1 MRVAFVLFMG
11 RDRVDK
17 TAPINDEREEK
28 EADKTDMRSELET
41 SALNES
47 ASVSNDANDHVSSIS
62 LPEQSSSGAI
72 GSLEQKEDGDETQT
86 IPEDAPVTEEFE
98 AESSQDRAA
107 GPGAAVA
114 HEGVESV
121 PRSKMMTSPS
131 QSTVVLTAMQPEEL
145 EAELRSQVS
154 SLNAKLVAAINRMS
168 DLEDELTVSQNS
180 LRANKAMV
188 EELSKERDQY
198 VSALSTG
205 LLVEKS
211 HVSSEM
217 QRMMERVVDATAQ
230 RGKAES
236 DRTRIEAELEELSAS
251 LFNEANKM
259 VAVERLNRSR
269 SETRSKELESSLQDA
284 ERIMADHQEMLKSL
298 QSEVDALRKQ
308 PAQQGSS
315 LTSPMRAPQIHINI
329 PPYQE
334 FLAFL
339 SHIRGLRQQLD
350 PFFAMQKRGEDWTKD
365 PSINTTMSANGN
377 LTATS
382 AASYTRHNDYPHL
395 PVFSEQLVRLS
406 SQTSLPFIRRVME
419 EDTDPCLRLSQAPGL
434 TWLARRQ
441 ASASVLDGEVVIEPL
456 FVGGIVPDER
466 ALRTEYGALPAASC
480 TLCSAPLLNVTSIME
495 GTPHVSSVD
504 AGTHRLHSTART
516 NPTTRRSFPSLFQT
530 LRRGHADR
538 SRTLPSDDP
547 KEKAPVSESTSSSP
561 GLNESL
567 PIPTHYFRLSE
578 QASNRYLLCSQ
589 HCLYRLRA
597 ICAIWAFIR
606 ALERA
611 IVLEGKDE
619 SDMLRPSSILPLTD
633 LSDKPSVPD
642 ADSSNSDATEPA
654 KETKTNNDP
663 MPNPDTSKSGDM
675 QKSEG
680 SEAPS
685 DPSFAEESPSSPKT
699 PSPVIPAAR
708 TSFTGRNDRQGLKW
722 EESLWM
728 EVLRYKEVVWKAR
741 VGMDLENLYT
751 V

>member
-1 MRVAFVLFMG
+1 MG
-11 RDRVDK
+11 RNRVDK
-17 TAPINDEREEK
+17 TAPINDDRKEK
-28 EADKTDMRSELET
+28 EADNNEMRGELKS
-41 SALNES
+41 SALDES
-47 ASVSNDANDHVSSIS
+47 ASTSNDANDHASSIS
-62 LPEQSSSGAI
+62 LPEQSSSGAM
-72 GSLEQKEDGDETQT
+72 GSLEQKENDDQT
-86 IPEDAPVTEEFE
+86 RAIAEDAPITEAFE
-98 AESSQDRAA
+98 VASSQDRATDS
-107 GPGAAVA
+107 GAAVA
-114 HEGVESV
+114 QEEVESV
-121 PRSKMMTSPS
+121 PRSKMMSSPS
-131 QSTVVLTAMQPEEL
+131 QSTVILTKMQPEEL

-154 SLNAKLVAAINRMS
+154 SLNTKLVAAINRMS

-180 LRANKAMV
+180 LRTNKAMV

-230 RGKAES
+230 RGKAEN

-269 SETRSKELESSLQDA
+269 SETRSKELEASLQDA

-315 LTSPMRAPQIHINI
+315 LTSPMCAPQIHINI

-466 ALRTEYGALPAASC
+466 ALRTDYGALPAASC

-495 GTPHVSSVD
+495 GTPHVSSAD
-504 AGTHRLHSTART
+504 AGLHRPHSTART

-547 KEKAPVSESTSSSP
+547 KEKAPMAESTSSP

-611 IVLEGKDE
+611 VVLEGKDE
-619 SDMLRPSSILPLTD
+619 SDMLRPSSILPLTN

-642 ADSSNSDATEPA
+642 ADASNSDASEPA
-654 KETKTNNDP
+654 NEAENDKDP
-663 MPNPDTSKSGDM
+663 IPHSDTSKPGDV
-675 QKSEG
+675 QELEG

-685 DPSFAEESPSSPKT
+685 DPSLTGENPSSPET
-699 PSPVIPAAR
+699 PSPAIPTAPTAAR

-728 EVLRYKEVVWKAR
+728 EVLRYKEVIWKAR
-741 VGMDLENLYT
+741 VGMDLENLHI

>member
-1 MRVAFVLFMG
+1 MG
-11 RDRVDK
+11 RNRVDK
-17 TAPINDEREEK
+17 NAPINDDRKEK
-28 EADKTDMRSELET
+28 EADNKEMRGELKS
-41 SALNES
+41 SALDES
-47 ASVSNDANDHVSSIS
+47 ASTSNDANDHASSIS
-62 LPEQSSSGAI
+62 LPEQSSSGAM
-72 GSLEQKEDGDETQT
+72 GSLEQKENDDQT
-86 IPEDAPVTEEFE
+86 RAIAEDAPITEAFE
-98 AESSQDRAA
+98 VASSQDRATDS
-107 GPGAAVA
+107 GAAVA
-114 HEGVESV
+114 QEEVESV
-121 PRSKMMTSPS
+121 PRSKMMSSPS
-131 QSTVVLTAMQPEEL
+131 QSTVILTKMQPEEL

-154 SLNAKLVAAINRMS
+154 SLNTKLVAAINRMS

-180 LRANKAMV
+180 LRNNKAMV

-230 RGKAES
+230 RGKAEN

-269 SETRSKELESSLQDA
+269 SETRSKELEASLQDA

-315 LTSPMRAPQIHINI
+315 LTSPMCAPQIHINI

-466 ALRTEYGALPAASC
+466 ALRTDYGALPAASC

-495 GTPHVSSVD
+495 GTPHVSSAD
-504 AGTHRLHSTART
+504 AGLHRPHSTART

-547 KEKAPVSESTSSSP
+547 KEKAPMAESTSSP

-611 IVLEGKDE
+611 VVLEGKDE
-619 SDMLRPSSILPLTD
+619 SDMLRPSSILPLTN

-642 ADSSNSDATEPA
+642 ADASNSDASEPA
-654 KETKTNNDP
+654 NEAENDKDP
-663 MPNPDTSKSGDM
+663 IPHSDTSKPGDV
-675 QKSEG
+675 QELEG

-685 DPSFAEESPSSPKT
+685 DPSLTGENPSSSET
-699 PSPVIPAAR
+699 PSPAIPAAPTAAR

-728 EVLRYKEVVWKAR
+728 EVLRYKEVIWKAR
-741 VGMDLENLYT
+741 VGMDLENLHI

>member
-1 MRVAFVLFMG
+1 MG
-11 RDRVDK
+11 RNRVDK
-17 TAPINDEREEK
+17 TAPINDDRKEK
-28 EADKTDMRSELET
+28 EADSNEMRGELKS
-41 SALNES
+41 SALDES
-47 ASVSNDANDHVSSIS
+47 ASTSNDANDHASSIS
-62 LPEQSSSGAI
+62 LPEQSSSGAM
-72 GSLEQKEDGDETQT
+72 GSLEQKENDDQT
-86 IPEDAPVTEEFE
+86 RAIAEDAPITEAFE
-98 AESSQDRAA
+98 VASSQDRATDS
-107 GPGAAVA
+107 GAAVA
-114 HEGVESV
+114 QEEVESV
-121 PRSKMMTSPS
+121 PRSKMMSSPS
-131 QSTVVLTAMQPEEL
+131 QSTVILTKMQPEEL

-154 SLNAKLVAAINRMS
+154 SLNTKLVAAINRMS

-180 LRANKAMV
+180 LRTNKAMV

-230 RGKAES
+230 RGKAEN

-269 SETRSKELESSLQDA
+269 SETRSKELEASLQDA

-315 LTSPMRAPQIHINI
+315 LTSPMCAPQIHINI

-466 ALRTEYGALPAASC
+466 ALRTDYGALPAASC

-495 GTPHVSSVD
+495 GTPHVSSAD
-504 AGTHRLHSTART
+504 AGLHRPHSTART

-547 KEKAPVSESTSSSP
+547 KEKAPMAESTSSP

-611 IVLEGKDE
+611 VVLEGKDE
-619 SDMLRPSSILPLTD
+619 SDMLRPSSILPLTN

-642 ADSSNSDATEPA
+642 ADASNSDASEPA
-654 KETKTNNDP
+654 NEAENDKDP
-663 MPNPDTSKSGDM
+663 IPHSDTSKPGDV
-675 QKSEG
+675 QELEG

-685 DPSFAEESPSSPKT
+685 DPSLTGENPSSSET
-699 PSPVIPAAR
+699 PSPAIPAAPTAAR

-728 EVLRYKEVVWKAR
+728 EVLRYKEVIWKAR
-741 VGMDLENLYT
+741 VGMDLENLHI

>member
-1 MRVAFVLFMG
+1 MG
-11 RDRVDK
+11 RNRVDK
-17 TAPINDEREEK
+17 TAPINDDRKEK
-28 EADKTDMRSELET
+28 EADSNEMRGELKS
-41 SALNES
+41 SALDES
-47 ASVSNDANDHVSSIS
+47 ASTSNDANDHASSIS
-62 LPEQSSSGAI
+62 LPEQSSSGAM
-72 GSLEQKEDGDETQT
+72 GSLEQKENDDQT
-86 IPEDAPVTEEFE
+86 RAIAEDAPITEAFE
-98 AESSQDRAA
+98 VVSSQDRATDS
-107 GPGAAVA
+107 GAAVA
-114 HEGVESV
+114 QEEVESV
-121 PRSKMMTSPS
+121 PRSKMMSSPS
-131 QSTVVLTAMQPEEL
+131 QSTVILTKMQPEEL

-154 SLNAKLVAAINRMS
+154 SLNTKLVAAINRMS

-180 LRANKAMV
+180 LRTNKAMV

-230 RGKAES
+230 RGKAEN

-269 SETRSKELESSLQDA
+269 SETRSKELEASLQDA

-315 LTSPMRAPQIHINI
+315 LTSPMCAPQIHINI

-466 ALRTEYGALPAASC
+466 ALRTDYGALPAASC

-495 GTPHVSSVD
+495 GTPHVSSAD
-504 AGTHRLHSTART
+504 AGLHRPHSTART

-547 KEKAPVSESTSSSP
+547 KEKAPMAESTSSP

-611 IVLEGKDE
+611 VVLEGKDE
-619 SDMLRPSSILPLTD
+619 SDMLRPSSILPLTN

-642 ADSSNSDATEPA
+642 ADASNSDASEPA
-654 KETKTNNDP
+654 NEAENDKDP
-663 MPNPDTSKSGDM
+663 IPHSDTSKPGDV
-675 QKSEG
+675 QELEG

-685 DPSFAEESPSSPKT
+685 DPSLTGENPSSSET
-699 PSPVIPAAR
+699 PSPAIPAAPTAAR

-728 EVLRYKEVVWKAR
+728 EVLRYKEVIWKAR
-741 VGMDLENLYT
+741 VGMDLENLHI

>member
-1 MRVAFVLFMG
+1 MG
-11 RDRVDK
+11 RNRVDK
-17 TAPINDEREEK
+17 NAPINDDRKEK
-28 EADKTDMRSELET
+28 EADNKEMRGELKS
-41 SALNES
+41 SALDES
-47 ASVSNDANDHVSSIS
+47 ASTSNDANDHASSIS
-62 LPEQSSSGAI
+62 LPEQSSSGAM
-72 GSLEQKEDGDETQT
+72 GSLEQKENDDQT
-86 IPEDAPVTEEFE
+86 RAIAEDAPITEAFE
-98 AESSQDRAA
+98 VASSQDRATDS
-107 GPGAAVA
+107 GAAVA
-114 HEGVESV
+114 QEEVESV
-121 PRSKMMTSPS
+121 PRSKMMSSPS
-131 QSTVVLTAMQPEEL
+131 QSTVILTKMQPEEL

-154 SLNAKLVAAINRMS
+154 SLNTKLVAAINRMS

-180 LRANKAMV
+180 LRNNKAMV

-230 RGKAES
+230 RGKAEN

-269 SETRSKELESSLQDA
+269 SETRSKELEASLQDA

-315 LTSPMRAPQIHINI
+315 LTSPMCAPQIHINI

-441 ASASVLDGEVVIEPL
+441 ASASVLDGDVVIEPL

-466 ALRTEYGALPAASC
+466 ALRTDYGALPAASC

-495 GTPHVSSVD
+495 GTPHVSSAD
-504 AGTHRLHSTART
+504 AGLHRPHSTART

-547 KEKAPVSESTSSSP
+547 KEKAPMAESTSSP

-611 IVLEGKDE
+611 VVLEGKDE
-619 SDMLRPSSILPLTD
+619 SDMLRPSSILPLTN

-642 ADSSNSDATEPA
+642 ADASNSDAAEPA
-654 KETKTNNDP
+654 NEAENDKDP
-663 MPNPDTSKSGDM
+663 IPHSDTSKPGDV
-675 QKSEG
+675 QELEG

-685 DPSFAEESPSSPKT
+685 DPSLTGENPSSSET
-699 PSPVIPAAR
+699 PSPAIPAAPTAAR

-728 EVLRYKEVVWKAR
+728 EVLRYKEVIWKAR
-741 VGMDLENLYT
+741 VGMDLENLHI

>member
-1 MRVAFVLFMG
+1 MG
-11 RDRVDK
+11 RNRVDK
-17 TAPINDEREEK
+17 TAPINDDRKEK
-28 EADKTDMRSELET
+28 EADNKEMRGELKS
-41 SALNES
+41 SALDES
-47 ASVSNDANDHVSSIS
+47 ASTSNDANDHASSIS
-62 LPEQSSSGAI
+62 LPEQSSSGAM
-72 GSLEQKEDGDETQT
+72 GSLKQKENDDQT
-86 IPEDAPVTEEFE
+86 RAIAEDAPITEAFE
-98 AESSQDRAA
+98 VASSQDRATDS
-107 GPGAAVA
+107 GAAVA
-114 HEGVESV
+114 QEEVESV
-121 PRSKMMTSPS
+121 PRSKMMSSPS
-131 QSTVVLTAMQPEEL
+131 QSTVILTKMQPEEL

-154 SLNAKLVAAINRMS
+154 SLNTKLVAAINRMS

-180 LRANKAMV
+180 LRTNKAMV

-230 RGKAES
+230 RGKAEN

-269 SETRSKELESSLQDA
+269 SETRSKELEASLQDA

-315 LTSPMRAPQIHINI
+315 LTSPMCAPQIHINI

-466 ALRTEYGALPAASC
+466 ALRTDYGALPAASC

-495 GTPHVSSVD
+495 GTPHVSSAD
-504 AGTHRLHSTART
+504 AGLHRPHSTART

-547 KEKAPVSESTSSSP
+547 KEKAPMAESTSSP

-611 IVLEGKDE
+611 VVLEGKDE
-619 SDMLRPSSILPLTD
+619 SDMLRPSSILPLTN

-642 ADSSNSDATEPA
+642 ADASNSDASEPA
-654 KETKTNNDP
+654 NEAENDKDP
-663 MPNPDTSKSGDM
+663 IPHSDTSKPGDV
-675 QKSEG
+675 QELEG

-685 DPSFAEESPSSPKT
+685 DPSLTGENPSSSET
-699 PSPVIPAAR
+699 PSPAIPAAPTAAR
-708 TSFTGRNDRQGLKW
+708 TFFTGRNDRQGLKW

-728 EVLRYKEVVWKAR
+728 EVLRYKEVIWKAR
-741 VGMDLENLYT
+741 VGMDLENLHI

>member
-1 MRVAFVLFMG
+1 MG
-11 RDRVDK
+11 RNRVDK
-17 TAPINDEREEK
+17 TAPINDDRKEK
-28 EADKTDMRSELET
+28 EADSNEMRGELKS
-41 SALNES
+41 SALDES
-47 ASVSNDANDHVSSIS
+47 ASTSNDANDHASSIS
-62 LPEQSSSGAI
+62 LPEQSSSGAM
-72 GSLEQKEDGDETQT
+72 GSLKQKENDDQT
-86 IPEDAPVTEEFE
+86 RAIAEDALITEAFE
-98 AESSQDRAA
+98 VASSQDRATDS
-107 GPGAAVA
+107 GAAVA
-114 HEGVESV
+114 QEEVESV
-121 PRSKMMTSPS
+121 SRSKMMSSPS
-131 QSTVVLTAMQPEEL
+131 QSTVILTKMQPEEL

-154 SLNAKLVAAINRMS
+154 SLNTKLVAAINRMS

-180 LRANKAMV
+180 LRTNKAMV

-230 RGKAES
+230 RGKAEN

-269 SETRSKELESSLQDA
+269 SETRSKELEASLQDA

-315 LTSPMRAPQIHINI
+315 LTSPMCAPQIHINI

-466 ALRTEYGALPAASC
+466 ALRTDYGALPAASC

-495 GTPHVSSVD
+495 GTPHVSSAD
-504 AGTHRLHSTART
+504 AGLHRPHSTART

-547 KEKAPVSESTSSSP
+547 KEKAPMAESTSSP

-611 IVLEGKDE
+611 VVLEGKDE
-619 SDMLRPSSILPLTD
+619 SDMLRPSSILPLTN

-642 ADSSNSDATEPA
+642 VDASNSDASEPA
-654 KETKTNNDP
+654 NEAENDKDP
-663 MPNPDTSKSGDM
+663 IPHSDTSKPGDV
-675 QKSEG
+675 QELEG

-685 DPSFAEESPSSPKT
+685 DPSLTGENPSSSET
-699 PSPVIPAAR
+699 PSPAIPAAPTAAR

-728 EVLRYKEVVWKAR
+728 EVLRYKEVIWKAR
-741 VGMDLENLYT
+741 VGMDLENLHI

>member
-1 MRVAFVLFMG
+1 MG
-11 RDRVDK
+11 RNRVDK
-17 TAPINDEREEK
+17 NAPINDDRKEK
-28 EADKTDMRSELET
+28 EADNNEMRGELKS
-41 SALNES
+41 SALDES
-47 ASVSNDANDHVSSIS
+47 ASTSNDANDHASSIS
-62 LPEQSSSGAI
+62 LPEQSSSGAM
-72 GSLEQKEDGDETQT
+72 GSLEQKENDDQT
-86 IPEDAPVTEEFE
+86 RAIAEDAPITEAFE
-98 AESSQDRAA
+98 VASSQDRATDS
-107 GPGAAVA
+107 GAAVA
-114 HEGVESV
+114 QEEVESV
-121 PRSKMMTSPS
+121 PRSKMMSSPS
-131 QSTVVLTAMQPEEL
+131 QSTVILTKMQPEEL

-154 SLNAKLVAAINRMS
+154 SLNTKLVAAINRMS

-180 LRANKAMV
+180 LRNNKAMV

-230 RGKAES
+230 RGKAEN

-269 SETRSKELESSLQDA
+269 SETRSKELEASLQDA

-315 LTSPMRAPQIHINI
+315 LTSPMCAPQIHINI

-466 ALRTEYGALPAASC
+466 ALRTDYGALPAASC

-495 GTPHVSSVD
+495 GTPHVSSAD
-504 AGTHRLHSTART
+504 AGLHRPHSIART

-547 KEKAPVSESTSSSP
+547 KEKAPMAESTSSP

-611 IVLEGKDE
+611 VVLEGKDE
-619 SDMLRPSSILPLTD
+619 SDMLRPSSILPLTN

-642 ADSSNSDATEPA
+642 ANAPNSDASEPA
-654 KETKTNNDP
+654 NEAENDKDP
-663 MPNPDTSKSGDM
+663 IPHSDTSKPGDV
-675 QKSEG
+675 QELEG

-685 DPSFAEESPSSPKT
+685 DPSLTGENPSSSET
-699 PSPVIPAAR
+699 PSPAIPAAPTAAR

-728 EVLRYKEVVWKAR
+728 EVLRYKEVIWKAR
-741 VGMDLENLYT
+741 VGMDLENLHI

>member
-1 MRVAFVLFMG
+1 MG
-11 RDRVDK
+11 RNRVDK
-17 TAPINDEREEK
+17 NAPINDDRKEK
-28 EADKTDMRSELET
+28 EADNKEMRGELKS
-41 SALNES
+41 SALDES
-47 ASVSNDANDHVSSIS
+47 ASTSNDANDHASSIS
-62 LPEQSSSGAI
+62 LPEQSSSGAM
-72 GSLEQKEDGDETQT
+72 GSLEQKENDDQT
-86 IPEDAPVTEEFE
+86 RAIAEDAPITEAFE
-98 AESSQDRAA
+98 VASSQDRATDS
-107 GPGAAVA
+107 GAAVA
-114 HEGVESV
+114 QEEVESV
-121 PRSKMMTSPS
+121 PRSKMMSSPS
-131 QSTVVLTAMQPEEL
+131 QSTVILTKMQPEEL

-154 SLNAKLVAAINRMS
+154 SLNTKLVAAINRMS

-180 LRANKAMV
+180 LRNNKAMV

-230 RGKAES
+230 RGKAEN

-269 SETRSKELESSLQDA
+269 SETRSKELEASLQDA

-315 LTSPMRAPQIHINI
+315 LTSPMCAPQIHINI

-466 ALRTEYGALPAASC
+466 ALRTDYGALPAASC

-495 GTPHVSSVD
+495 GTPHVSSAD
-504 AGTHRLHSTART
+504 AGLHRPHSTART

-547 KEKAPVSESTSSSP
+547 KEKAPMAESTSSP

-611 IVLEGKDE
+611 VVLEGKDE
-619 SDMLRPSSILPLTD
+619 SDMLRPSSILPLTN

-642 ADSSNSDATEPA
+642 VDASNSDASEPA
-654 KETKTNNDP
+654 NEAENDKDP
-663 MPNPDTSKSGDM
+663 IPHSDTSKPGDV
-675 QKSEG
+675 QELEG

-685 DPSFAEESPSSPKT
+685 DPSLTGENPSSSET
-699 PSPVIPAAR
+699 PSPAIPAAPTAAR

-728 EVLRYKEVVWKAR
+728 EVLRYKEVIWKAR
-741 VGMDLENLYT
+741 VGMDLENLHI

>member
-1 MRVAFVLFMG
+1 MG
-11 RDRVDK
+11 RNRVDK
-17 TAPINDEREEK
+17 TAPINDDRKEK
-28 EADKTDMRSELET
+28 EADSNEMRGELKS
-41 SALNES
+41 SALDES
-47 ASVSNDANDHVSSIS
+47 ASTSNDANDHASSIS
-62 LPEQSSSGAI
+62 LPEQSSSGAM
-72 GSLEQKEDGDETQT
+72 GSLEQKENDDQT
-86 IPEDAPVTEEFE
+86 RAIAEDAPITEAFE
-98 AESSQDRAA
+98 VASSQDRATDS
-107 GPGAAVA
+107 GAAVA
-114 HEGVESV
+114 QEEVESV
-121 PRSKMMTSPS
+121 PRSKMMSSPS
-131 QSTVVLTAMQPEEL
+131 QSTVILTKMQPEEL

-154 SLNAKLVAAINRMS
+154 SLNTKLVAAINRMS

-180 LRANKAMV
+180 LRNNKAMV

-230 RGKAES
+230 RGKAEN

-269 SETRSKELESSLQDA
+269 SETRSKELEASLQDA

-315 LTSPMRAPQIHINI
+315 LTSPMCAPQIHINI

-466 ALRTEYGALPAASC
+466 ALRTDYGALPAASC

-495 GTPHVSSVD
+495 GTPHVSSAD
-504 AGTHRLHSTART
+504 AGLHRPHSTART

-547 KEKAPVSESTSSSP
+547 KEKAPMAESTSSP

-611 IVLEGKDE
+611 VVLEGKDE
-619 SDMLRPSSILPLTD
+619 SDMLRPSSILPLTN

-642 ADSSNSDATEPA
+642 ADASNSDAAEPA
-654 KETKTNNDP
+654 NEAENDKDP
-663 MPNPDTSKSGDM
+663 IPHSDTSKPGDV
-675 QKSEG
+675 QELEG

-685 DPSFAEESPSSPKT
+685 DPSLTGENPSSSET
-699 PSPVIPAAR
+699 PSPAIPAAPTAAR

-728 EVLRYKEVVWKAR
+728 EVLRYKEVIWKAR
-741 VGMDLENLYT
+741 VGMDLENLHI

>member
-1 MRVAFVLFMG
+1 MG
-11 RDRVDK
+11 RNRVDK
-17 TAPINDEREEK
+17 NAPINDDRKEK
-28 EADKTDMRSELET
+28 EADNNEMRGELKS
-41 SALNES
+41 SALDES
-47 ASVSNDANDHVSSIS
+47 ASTSNDANDHASSIS
-62 LPEQSSSGAI
+62 LPEQSSSGAM
-72 GSLEQKEDGDETQT
+72 GSLEQKENDDQT
-86 IPEDAPVTEEFE
+86 RAIAEDAPITEAFE
-98 AESSQDRAA
+98 VASSQDRATDS
-107 GPGAAVA
+107 GAAVA
-114 HEGVESV
+114 QKEVESV
-121 PRSKMMTSPS
+121 PRSKMMSSPS
-131 QSTVVLTAMQPEEL
+131 QSTVILTKMQPEEL

-154 SLNAKLVAAINRMS
+154 SLNTKLVAAINRMS

-180 LRANKAMV
+180 LRNNKAMV

-230 RGKAES
+230 RGKAEN

-269 SETRSKELESSLQDA
+269 SETRSKELEASLQDA

-315 LTSPMRAPQIHINI
+315 LTSPMCAPQIHINI

-466 ALRTEYGALPAASC
+466 ALRTDYGALPAASC

-495 GTPHVSSVD
+495 GTPHVSSAD
-504 AGTHRLHSTART
+504 AGLHRPHSTART

-547 KEKAPVSESTSSSP
+547 KEKAPMAESTSSP

-611 IVLEGKDE
+611 VVLEGKDE
-619 SDMLRPSSILPLTD
+619 SDMLRPSSILPLTN

-642 ADSSNSDATEPA
+642 ANASNSDASEPA
-654 KETKTNNDP
+654 NEAENDKDP
-663 MPNPDTSKSGDM
+663 IPHSDTSKPGDV
-675 QKSEG
+675 QELEG

-685 DPSFAEESPSSPKT
+685 DPSLTGENPSSSET
-699 PSPVIPAAR
+699 PSPAIPAAPTAAR

-728 EVLRYKEVVWKAR
+728 EVLRYKEVIWKAR
-741 VGMDLENLYT
+741 VGMDLENLHI

>member
-1 MRVAFVLFMG
+1 MG
-11 RDRVDK
+11 RNRVDK
-17 TAPINDEREEK
+17 NAPINDDRKEK
-28 EADKTDMRSELET
+28 EADNKEMRGELKS
-41 SALNES
+41 SALDES
-47 ASVSNDANDHVSSIS
+47 ASTSNDANDHASSIS
-62 LPEQSSSGAI
+62 LPEQSSSGAM
-72 GSLEQKEDGDETQT
+72 GSLKQKENDDQT
-86 IPEDAPVTEEFE
+86 RAIAEDAPITEAFE
-98 AESSQDRAA
+98 VASSQDRATDS
-107 GPGAAVA
+107 GAAVA
-114 HEGVESV
+114 QEEVESV
-121 PRSKMMTSPS
+121 PRSKMMSSPS
-131 QSTVVLTAMQPEEL
+131 QSTVILTKMQPEEL

-154 SLNAKLVAAINRMS
+154 SLNTKLVAAINRMS

-180 LRANKAMV
+180 LRTNKAMV

-230 RGKAES
+230 RGKAEN

-269 SETRSKELESSLQDA
+269 SETRSKELEASLQDA

-315 LTSPMRAPQIHINI
+315 LTSPMCAPQIHINI

-466 ALRTEYGALPAASC
+466 ALRTDYGALPAASC

-495 GTPHVSSVD
+495 GTPHVSSAD
-504 AGTHRLHSTART
+504 AGLHRPHSTART

-547 KEKAPVSESTSSSP
+547 KEKAPMAESTSSP

-611 IVLEGKDE
+611 VVLEGKDE
-619 SDMLRPSSILPLTD
+619 SDMLRPSSILPLTN

-642 ADSSNSDATEPA
+642 ADASNSDASEPA
-654 KETKTNNDP
+654 NEAENDKDP
-663 MPNPDTSKSGDM
+663 IPHSDTSKPGDV
-675 QKSEG
+675 QELEG

-685 DPSFAEESPSSPKT
+685 DPSLTGENPSSSET
-699 PSPVIPAAR
+699 PSPAIPAAPTAAR
-708 TSFTGRNDRQGLKW
+708 TFFTGRNDRQGLKW

-728 EVLRYKEVVWKAR
+728 EVLRYKEVIWKAR
-741 VGMDLENLYT
+741 VGMDLENLHI

>member
-1 MRVAFVLFMG
+1 MG
-11 RDRVDK
+11 RNRVDK
-17 TAPINDEREEK
+17 TAPINDDRKEK
-28 EADKTDMRSELET
+28 EADNKEMRGELKS
-41 SALNES
+41 SALDES
-47 ASVSNDANDHVSSIS
+47 ASTSNDANDHASSIS
-62 LPEQSSSGAI
+62 LPEQSSSGAM
-72 GSLEQKEDGDETQT
+72 GSLEQKENDDQT
-86 IPEDAPVTEEFE
+86 RAIAEDAPITEAFE
-98 AESSQDRAA
+98 VASSQDRATDS
-107 GPGAAVA
+107 GAAVA
-114 HEGVESV
+114 QEEVESV
-121 PRSKMMTSPS
+121 PRSKMMSSPS
-131 QSTVVLTAMQPEEL
+131 QSTVILTKMQPEEL

-154 SLNAKLVAAINRMS
+154 SLNTKLVAAINRMS

-230 RGKAES
+230 RGKAEN

-269 SETRSKELESSLQDA
+269 SETRSKELEASLQDA

-315 LTSPMRAPQIHINI
+315 LTSPMCAPQIHINI

-466 ALRTEYGALPAASC
+466 ALRTDYGALPAASC

-495 GTPHVSSVD
+495 GTPHVSSAD
-504 AGTHRLHSTART
+504 AGLHRPHSTART

-547 KEKAPVSESTSSSP
+547 KEKAPMAESTSSP

-611 IVLEGKDE
+611 VVLEGKDE
-619 SDMLRPSSILPLTD
+619 SDMLRPSSILPLTN

-642 ADSSNSDATEPA
+642 ADASNSDASEPA
-654 KETKTNNDP
+654 NEAENDKDP
-663 MPNPDTSKSGDM
+663 IPHSDTSKPGDV
-675 QKSEG
+675 QELEG

-685 DPSFAEESPSSPKT
+685 DPSLTGENPSSSET
-699 PSPVIPAAR
+699 PSPAIPAAPTAAR

-728 EVLRYKEVVWKAR
+728 EVLRYKEVIWKAR
-741 VGMDLENLYT
+741 VGMDLENLHI

>member
-1 MRVAFVLFMG
+1 MG
-11 RDRVDK
+11 RNRVDK
-17 TAPINDEREEK
+17 TAPINDDRKEK
-28 EADKTDMRSELET
+28 EADSNEMRGELKS
-41 SALNES
+41 SALDES
-47 ASVSNDANDHVSSIS
+47 ASTSNDANDHASSIS
-62 LPEQSSSGAI
+62 LPEQSSSGAM
-72 GSLEQKEDGDETQT
+72 GSLKQKENDDQT
-86 IPEDAPVTEEFE
+86 RAIAEDAPITEAFE
-98 AESSQDRAA
+98 VVSSQDRATDS
-107 GPGAAVA
+107 GAAVA
-114 HEGVESV
+114 QEEVESV
-121 PRSKMMTSPS
+121 PRSKMMSSPS
-131 QSTVVLTAMQPEEL
+131 QSTVILTKMQPEEL

-154 SLNAKLVAAINRMS
+154 SLNTKLVAAINRMS

-180 LRANKAMV
+180 LRTNKAMV

-230 RGKAES
+230 RGKAEN

-269 SETRSKELESSLQDA
+269 SETRSKELEASLQDA

-315 LTSPMRAPQIHINI
+315 LTSPMCAPQIHINI

-466 ALRTEYGALPAASC
+466 ALRTDYGALPAASC

-495 GTPHVSSVD
+495 GTPHVSSAD
-504 AGTHRLHSTART
+504 AGLHRPHSTART

-547 KEKAPVSESTSSSP
+547 KEKAPMAESTSSP

-611 IVLEGKDE
+611 VVLEGKDE
-619 SDMLRPSSILPLTD
+619 SDMLRPSSILPLTN

-642 ADSSNSDATEPA
+642 ADASNSDASEPA
-654 KETKTNNDP
+654 NEAENDKDP
-663 MPNPDTSKSGDM
+663 IPHSDTSKPGDV
-675 QKSEG
+675 QELEG

-685 DPSFAEESPSSPKT
+685 DPSLTGENPSSSET
-699 PSPVIPAAR
+699 PSPAIPAAPTAAR

-728 EVLRYKEVVWKAR
+728 EVLRYKEVIWKAR
-741 VGMDLENLYT
+741 VGMDLENLHI

>member
-1 MRVAFVLFMG
+1 MG
-11 RDRVDK
+11 RNRVDK
-17 TAPINDEREEK
+17 NAPINDDRKEK
-28 EADKTDMRSELET
+28 EADNKEMRGELKS
-41 SALNES
+41 SALDES
-47 ASVSNDANDHVSSIS
+47 ASTSNDANDHASSIS
-62 LPEQSSSGAI
+62 LPEQSSSGAM
-72 GSLEQKEDGDETQT
+72 GSLKQKENDDQT
-86 IPEDAPVTEEFE
+86 RAIAEDAPITEAFE
-98 AESSQDRAA
+98 VASSQDRATDS
-107 GPGAAVA
+107 GAAVA
-114 HEGVESV
+114 QEEVESV
-121 PRSKMMTSPS
+121 PRSKMMSSPS
-131 QSTVVLTAMQPEEL
+131 QSTVILTKMQPEEL

-154 SLNAKLVAAINRMS
+154 SLNTKLVAAINRMS

-180 LRANKAMV
+180 LRNNKAMV

-230 RGKAES
+230 RGKAEN

-269 SETRSKELESSLQDA
+269 SETRSKELEASLQDA

-315 LTSPMRAPQIHINI
+315 LTSPMCAPQIHINI

-441 ASASVLDGEVVIEPL
+441 ASASVLDGDVVIEPL

-466 ALRTEYGALPAASC
+466 ALRTDYGALPAASC

-495 GTPHVSSVD
+495 GTPHVSSAD
-504 AGTHRLHSTART
+504 AGLHRPHSTART

-547 KEKAPVSESTSSSP
+547 KEKAPMAESTSSP

-611 IVLEGKDE
+611 VVLEGKDE
-619 SDMLRPSSILPLTD
+619 SDMLRPSSILPLTN

-642 ADSSNSDATEPA
+642 ANAPNSDASEPA
-654 KETKTNNDP
+654 NEAENDKDP
-663 MPNPDTSKSGDM
+663 IPHSDTSKPGDV
-675 QKSEG
+675 QELEG

-685 DPSFAEESPSSPKT
+685 DPSLTGENPSSSET
-699 PSPVIPAAR
+699 PSPAIPAAPTAAR

-728 EVLRYKEVVWKAR
+728 EVLRYKEVIWKAR
-741 VGMDLENLYT
+741 VGMDLENLHI

>member
-1 MRVAFVLFMG
+1 MG
-11 RDRVDK
+11 RNRVDK
-17 TAPINDEREEK
+17 TAPIDDDRKEK
-28 EADKTDMRSELET
+28 EADSNEMRGELKS
-41 SALNES
+41 SALDES
-47 ASVSNDANDHVSSIS
+47 ASTSNDANDHASSIS
-62 LPEQSSSGAI
+62 LPEQSSSGAM
-72 GSLEQKEDGDETQT
+72 GSLEQKENDDQT
-86 IPEDAPVTEEFE
+86 RAIAEDAPITEAFE
-98 AESSQDRAA
+98 VASSQDRATDS
-107 GPGAAVA
+107 GAAVA
-114 HEGVESV
+114 QEEVESV
-121 PRSKMMTSPS
+121 PRSKMMSSPS
-131 QSTVVLTAMQPEEL
+131 QSTVILTKMQPEEL

-154 SLNAKLVAAINRMS
+154 SLNTKLVAAINRMS

-180 LRANKAMV
+180 LRNNKAMV

-230 RGKAES
+230 RGKAEN

-269 SETRSKELESSLQDA
+269 SETRSKELEASLQDA

-315 LTSPMRAPQIHINI
+315 LTSPMCAPQIHINI

-466 ALRTEYGALPAASC
+466 ALRTDYGALPAASC

-495 GTPHVSSVD
+495 GTPHVSSAD
-504 AGTHRLHSTART
+504 AGLHRPHSTART

-547 KEKAPVSESTSSSP
+547 KEKAPMAESTSSP

-611 IVLEGKDE
+611 VVLEGKDE
-619 SDMLRPSSILPLTD
+619 SDMLRPSSILPLTN

-642 ADSSNSDATEPA
+642 ADASNSDASEPA
-654 KETKTNNDP
+654 NEAENDKDP
-663 MPNPDTSKSGDM
+663 IPHSDTSKPGDV
-675 QKSEG
+675 QELEG

-685 DPSFAEESPSSPKT
+685 DPSLTGENPSSSET
-699 PSPVIPAAR
+699 PSPAIPAAPTAAR

-728 EVLRYKEVVWKAR
+728 EVLRYKEVIWKAR
-741 VGMDLENLYT
+741 VGMDLENLHI

>member
-1 MRVAFVLFMG
+1 MG
-11 RDRVDK
+11 RNRVDK
-17 TAPINDEREEK
+17 TAPINDDRKEK
-28 EADKTDMRSELET
+28 EADNNEMRGELKS
-41 SALNES
+41 SALDES
-47 ASVSNDANDHVSSIS
+47 ASTSNDANDHASSIS
-62 LPEQSSSGAI
+62 LPEQSSSGAM
-72 GSLEQKEDGDETQT
+72 GSLEQKENDDQT
-86 IPEDAPVTEEFE
+86 RAIAEDAPITEAFE
-98 AESSQDRAA
+98 VASSQDRATDS
-107 GPGAAVA
+107 GAAVA
-114 HEGVESV
+114 QEEVESV
-121 PRSKMMTSPS
+121 PRSKMMSSTS
-131 QSTVVLTAMQPEEL
+131 QSTVILTKMQPEEL

-154 SLNAKLVAAINRMS
+154 SLNTKLVAAINRMS

-180 LRANKAMV
+180 LRTNKAMV

-230 RGKAES
+230 RGKAEN

-269 SETRSKELESSLQDA
+269 SETRSKELEASLQDA

-315 LTSPMRAPQIHINI
+315 LTSPMCAPQIHINI

-466 ALRTEYGALPAASC
+466 ALRTDYGALPAASC

-495 GTPHVSSVD
+495 GTPHVSSAD
-504 AGTHRLHSTART
+504 AGLHRPHSTART

-547 KEKAPVSESTSSSP
+547 KEKAPMAESTSSP

-611 IVLEGKDE
+611 VVLEGKDE
-619 SDMLRPSSILPLTD
+619 SDMLRPSSILPLTN

-642 ADSSNSDATEPA
+642 ADASNSDASEPA
-654 KETKTNNDP
+654 NEAENDKDP
-663 MPNPDTSKSGDM
+663 IPHSDTSKPGDV
-675 QKSEG
+675 QELEG

-685 DPSFAEESPSSPKT
+685 DPSLTGENPSSSET
-699 PSPVIPAAR
+699 PSPAIPAAPTAAR

-728 EVLRYKEVVWKAR
+728 EVLRYKEVIWKAR
-741 VGMDLENLYT
+741 VGMDLENLHI

>member
-1 MRVAFVLFMG
+1 MG
-11 RDRVDK
+11 RNRVDK
-17 TAPINDEREEK
+17 TAPINDDRKEK
-28 EADKTDMRSELET
+28 EADNNEMRGELKS
-41 SALNES
+41 SALDES
-47 ASVSNDANDHVSSIS
+47 ASTSNDANDHASSIS
-62 LPEQSSSGAI
+62 LPEQSSSGAM
-72 GSLEQKEDGDETQT
+72 GSLEQKENDDQT
-86 IPEDAPVTEEFE
+86 RAIAEDALITEAFE
-98 AESSQDRAA
+98 VASSQDRATDS
-107 GPGAAVA
+107 GAAVA
-114 HEGVESV
+114 QEEVESV
-121 PRSKMMTSPS
+121 PRSKMMSSPS
-131 QSTVVLTAMQPEEL
+131 QSTVILTKMQPEEL

-154 SLNAKLVAAINRMS
+154 SLNTKLVAAINRMS

-180 LRANKAMV
+180 LRTNKAMI

-230 RGKAES
+230 RGKAEN

-269 SETRSKELESSLQDA
+269 SETRSKELEASLQDA

-315 LTSPMRAPQIHINI
+315 LTSPMCAPQIHINI

-547 KEKAPVSESTSSSP
+547 KEKAPMAESTSSP

-611 IVLEGKDE
+611 VVLEGKDE
-619 SDMLRPSSILPLTD
+619 SDMLRPSSILPLTN

-642 ADSSNSDATEPA
+642 ADASNSDASEPA
-654 KETKTNNDP
+654 NEAENDKDP
-663 MPNPDTSKSGDM
+663 IPHSDTSKPGDV
-675 QKSEG
+675 QELEG

-685 DPSFAEESPSSPKT
+685 DPSLTGENPSSSET
-699 PSPVIPAAR
+699 PSPAIPAAPTAAR

-728 EVLRYKEVVWKAR
+728 EVLRYKEVIWKAR
-741 VGMDLENLYT
+741 VGMDLENLHI

>member
-1 MRVAFVLFMG
+1 MG
-11 RDRVDK
+11 RNRVDK
-17 TAPINDEREEK
+17 NAPINDDRKEK
-28 EADKTDMRSELET
+28 EADNKEMRGELKS
-41 SALNES
+41 SALDES
-47 ASVSNDANDHVSSIS
+47 ASTSNDANDHASSIS
-62 LPEQSSSGAI
+62 LPEQSSSGAM
-72 GSLEQKEDGDETQT
+72 GSLEQKENDDQT
-86 IPEDAPVTEEFE
+86 RAIAEDAPITEAFE
-98 AESSQDRAA
+98 VASSQDRATDS
-107 GPGAAVA
+107 GAAVA
-114 HEGVESV
+114 QEEVESV
-121 PRSKMMTSPS
+121 PRSKMMSSPS
-131 QSTVVLTAMQPEEL
+131 QSTVILTKMQPEEL

-154 SLNAKLVAAINRMS
+154 SLNTKLVAAINRMS

-180 LRANKAMV
+180 LRNNKAMV

-230 RGKAES
+230 RGKAEN

-269 SETRSKELESSLQDA
+269 SETRSKELEASLQDA

-315 LTSPMRAPQIHINI
+315 LTSPMCAPQIHINI

-466 ALRTEYGALPAASC
+466 ALRTDYGALPAASC

-495 GTPHVSSVD
+495 GTPHVSSAD
-504 AGTHRLHSTART
+504 AGLHRPHSTART

-547 KEKAPVSESTSSSP
+547 KEKAPMAESTSSP

-611 IVLEGKDE
+611 VVLEGKDE
-619 SDMLRPSSILPLTD
+619 SDMLRPSSILPLTN

-642 ADSSNSDATEPA
+642 ADASNSDAAEPA
-654 KETKTNNDP
+654 NEAENDKDP
-663 MPNPDTSKSGDM
+663 IPHSDTSKPGDV
-675 QKSEG
+675 QELEG

-685 DPSFAEESPSSPKT
+685 DPSLTGENPSSSET
-699 PSPVIPAAR
+699 PSPAIPAAPTAAR

-728 EVLRYKEVVWKAR
+728 EVLRYKEVIWKAR
-741 VGMDLENLYT
+741 VGMDLENLHI

>member
-1 MRVAFVLFMG
+1 MG
-11 RDRVDK
+11 RNRVDK
-17 TAPINDEREEK
+17 NAPINDDRKEK
-28 EADKTDMRSELET
+28 EADNNEMRGELKS
-41 SALNES
+41 SALDES
-47 ASVSNDANDHVSSIS
+47 ASTSNDANDHASSIS
-62 LPEQSSSGAI
+62 LPEQSSSGAM
-72 GSLEQKEDGDETQT
+72 GSLEQKENDDQT
-86 IPEDAPVTEEFE
+86 RAIAEDAPITEAFE
-98 AESSQDRAA
+98 VASSQDRATDS
-107 GPGAAVA
+107 GAAVA
-114 HEGVESV
+114 QEEVESV
-121 PRSKMMTSPS
+121 PRSKMMSSPS
-131 QSTVVLTAMQPEEL
+131 QSTVILTKMQPEEL

-154 SLNAKLVAAINRMS
+154 SLNTKLVAAINRMS

-180 LRANKAMV
+180 LRNNKAMV

-230 RGKAES
+230 RGKAEN

-269 SETRSKELESSLQDA
+269 SETRSKELEASLQDA

-315 LTSPMRAPQIHINI
+315 LTSPMCAPQIHINI

-466 ALRTEYGALPAASC
+466 ALRTDYGALPAASC

-495 GTPHVSSVD
+495 GTPHVSSAD
-504 AGTHRLHSTART
+504 AGLHRPHSTART

-547 KEKAPVSESTSSSP
+547 KEKAPMAESTSSP

-611 IVLEGKDE
+611 VVLEGKDE
-619 SDMLRPSSILPLTD
+619 SDMLRPSSILPLTN

-642 ADSSNSDATEPA
+642 ANAPNSDASEPA
-654 KETKTNNDP
+654 NEAENDKDP
-663 MPNPDTSKSGDM
+663 IPHSDTSKPGDV
-675 QKSEG
+675 QELEG

-685 DPSFAEESPSSPKT
+685 DPSLTGENPSSSET
-699 PSPVIPAAR
+699 PSPAIPAAPTAAR

-728 EVLRYKEVVWKAR
+728 EVLRYKEVIWKAR
-741 VGMDLENLYT
+741 VGMDLENLHI

>member
-1 MRVAFVLFMG
+1 MG
-11 RDRVDK
+11 RNRVDK
-17 TAPINDEREEK
+17 TAPINDDRKEK
-28 EADKTDMRSELET
+28 EADNNEMRGELKS
-41 SALNES
+41 SALDES
-47 ASVSNDANDHVSSIS
+47 ASTSNDANDHASSIS
-62 LPEQSSSGAI
+62 LPEQSSSGAR
-72 GSLEQKEDGDETQT
+72 GSLEQKENDDQT
-86 IPEDAPVTEEFE
+86 RAIAEDAPITEAFE
-98 AESSQDRAA
+98 VASSQDRATDS
-107 GPGAAVA
+107 GAAVA
-114 HEGVESV
+114 QEEVESV
-121 PRSKMMTSPS
+121 PRSKMMSSPS
-131 QSTVVLTAMQPEEL
+131 QSTVILTKMQPEEL

-154 SLNAKLVAAINRMS
+154 SLNTKLVAAINRMS

-180 LRANKAMV
+180 LRTNKAMV

-230 RGKAES
+230 RGKAEN

-269 SETRSKELESSLQDA
+269 SETRSKELEASLQDA

-315 LTSPMRAPQIHINI
+315 LTSPMCAPQIHINI

-466 ALRTEYGALPAASC
+466 ALRTDYGALPAASC

-495 GTPHVSSVD
+495 GTPHVSSAD
-504 AGTHRLHSTART
+504 AGLHRPHSTART

-547 KEKAPVSESTSSSP
+547 KEKAPMAESTSSP

-611 IVLEGKDE
+611 VVLEGKDE
-619 SDMLRPSSILPLTD
+619 SDMLRPSSILPLTN

-642 ADSSNSDATEPA
+642 ADASNSDASEPA
-654 KETKTNNDP
+654 NEAENDKDP
-663 MPNPDTSKSGDM
+663 IPHSDTSKPGDV
-675 QKSEG
+675 QELEG

-685 DPSFAEESPSSPKT
+685 DPSLTGENPSSSET
-699 PSPVIPAAR
+699 PSPAIPAAPTAAR

-728 EVLRYKEVVWKAR
+728 EVLRYKEVIWKAR
-741 VGMDLENLYT
+741 VGMDLENLHI

>member
-1 MRVAFVLFMG
+1 MG
-11 RDRVDK
+11 RNRVDK
-17 TAPINDEREEK
+17 NAPINDDRKGK
-28 EADKTDMRSELET
+28 EADNKEMRGELKS
-41 SALNES
+41 SALDES
-47 ASVSNDANDHVSSIS
+47 ASTSNDANDHASSNS
-62 LPEQSSSGAI
+62 LPEQSSSGAM
-72 GSLEQKEDGDETQT
+72 GSLKQKENDDQT
-86 IPEDAPVTEEFE
+86 RAIAEDAPITEAFE
-98 AESSQDRAA
+98 VVSSQDRATDS
-107 GPGAAVA
+107 GAAVA
-114 HEGVESV
+114 QEEVESV
-121 PRSKMMTSPS
+121 PRSKMMSSPS
-131 QSTVVLTAMQPEEL
+131 QSTVILTKMQPEEL

-154 SLNAKLVAAINRMS
+154 SLNTKLVAAINRMS

-180 LRANKAMV
+180 LRTNKAMV

-230 RGKAES
+230 RGKAEN

-269 SETRSKELESSLQDA
+269 SETRSKELEASLQDA

-315 LTSPMRAPQIHINI
+315 LTSPMCAPQIHINI

-466 ALRTEYGALPAASC
+466 ALRTDYGALPAASC

-495 GTPHVSSVD
+495 GTPHVSSAD
-504 AGTHRLHSTART
+504 AGLHRPHSTART

-547 KEKAPVSESTSSSP
+547 KEKAPMAESTSSP

-611 IVLEGKDE
+611 VVLEGKDE
-619 SDMLRPSSILPLTD
+619 SDMLRPSSILPLTN

-642 ADSSNSDATEPA
+642 ADASNSDASEPA
-654 KETKTNNDP
+654 NQAENDKDP
-663 MPNPDTSKSGDM
+663 IPHSDTSKPGDV
-675 QKSEG
+675 QELEG

-685 DPSFAEESPSSPKT
+685 DPSLTGENPSSSET
-699 PSPVIPAAR
+699 PSPAIPAAPTAAR

-728 EVLRYKEVVWKAR
+728 EVLRYKEVIWKAR
-741 VGMDLENLYT
+741 VGMDLENLHI

>member
-1 MRVAFVLFMG
+1 MG
-11 RDRVDK
+11 RNRVDK
-17 TAPINDEREEK
+17 NAPINDDRKEK
-28 EADKTDMRSELET
+28 EADNKEMRGELKS
-41 SALNES
+41 SALDES
-47 ASVSNDANDHVSSIS
+47 ASTSNDANDHASSIS
-62 LPEQSSSGAI
+62 LPEQSSSGAM
-72 GSLEQKEDGDETQT
+72 GSLEQKENDDQT
-86 IPEDAPVTEEFE
+86 RAIAEDAPITEAFE
-98 AESSQDRAA
+98 VASSQDRATDS
-107 GPGAAVA
+107 GAAVA
-114 HEGVESV
+114 QEEVESV
-121 PRSKMMTSPS
+121 PRSKMMSSPS
-131 QSTVVLTAMQPEEL
+131 QSTVILTKMQPEEL

-154 SLNAKLVAAINRMS
+154 SLNTKLVAAINRMS

-180 LRANKAMV
+180 LRTNKAMV

-230 RGKAES
+230 RGKAEN

-269 SETRSKELESSLQDA
+269 SETRSKELEASLQDA

-315 LTSPMRAPQIHINI
+315 LTSPMCAPQIHINI

-466 ALRTEYGALPAASC
+466 ALRTDYGALPAASC

-495 GTPHVSSVD
+495 GTPHVSSAD
-504 AGTHRLHSTART
+504 AGLHRPHSTART

-547 KEKAPVSESTSSSP
+547 KEKAPMAESTSSP

-611 IVLEGKDE
+611 VVLEGKDE
-619 SDMLRPSSILPLTD
+619 SDMLRPSSILPLTN

-642 ADSSNSDATEPA
+642 ADASNSDAAEPA
-654 KETKTNNDP
+654 NEAENDKDP
-663 MPNPDTSKSGDM
+663 IPHSDTSKPGDV
-675 QKSEG
+675 QELEG

-685 DPSFAEESPSSPKT
+685 DPSLTGENPSSSET
-699 PSPVIPAAR
+699 PSPAIPAAPTAAR

-728 EVLRYKEVVWKAR
+728 EVLRYKEVIWKAR
-741 VGMDLENLYT
+741 VGMDLENLHI

>member
-1 MRVAFVLFMG
+1 MG
-11 RDRVDK
+11 RNRVDK
-17 TAPINDEREEK
+17 TAPINDDRKEK
-28 EADKTDMRSELET
+28 EADSNEMRGELKS
-41 SALNES
+41 SALDES
-47 ASVSNDANDHVSSIS
+47 ASTSNDANDHASSIS
-62 LPEQSSSGAI
+62 LPEQSSSGAM
-72 GSLEQKEDGDETQT
+72 GSLEQKENDDQT
-86 IPEDAPVTEEFE
+86 RAIAEDAPITEAFE
-98 AESSQDRAA
+98 VASSQDRATDS
-107 GPGAAVA
+107 GAAVA
-114 HEGVESV
+114 QEEVESV
-121 PRSKMMTSPS
+121 PRSKMMSSPS
-131 QSTVVLTAMQPEEL
+131 QSTVILTKMQPEEL

-154 SLNAKLVAAINRMS
+154 SLNTKLVAAINRMS

-180 LRANKAMV
+180 LRNNKAMV

-230 RGKAES
+230 RGKAEN

-269 SETRSKELESSLQDA
+269 SETRSKELEASLQDA

-315 LTSPMRAPQIHINI
+315 LTSPMCAPQIHINI

-466 ALRTEYGALPAASC
+466 ALRTDYGALPAASC

-495 GTPHVSSVD
+495 GTPHVSSAD
-504 AGTHRLHSTART
+504 AGLHRPHSTART

-547 KEKAPVSESTSSSP
+547 KEKAPMAESTSSP

-611 IVLEGKDE
+611 VVLEGKDE
-619 SDMLRPSSILPLTD
+619 SDMLRPSSILPLTN

-642 ADSSNSDATEPA
+642 ADASNSDASEPA
-654 KETKTNNDP
+654 NEAENDKDP
-663 MPNPDTSKSGDM
+663 IPHSDTSKPGDV
-675 QKSEG
+675 QELEG

-685 DPSFAEESPSSPKT
+685 DPSLTGENPSSSET
-699 PSPVIPAAR
+699 PSPAIPAAPTAAR

-728 EVLRYKEVVWKAR
+728 EVLRYKEVIWKAR
-741 VGMDLENLYT
+741 VGMDLENLHI

>member
-1 MRVAFVLFMG
+1 MG
-11 RDRVDK
+11 RNRVDK
-17 TAPINDEREEK
+17 NAPINDDRKEK
-28 EADKTDMRSELET
+28 EADNNEMRGELKS
-41 SALNES
+41 SALDES
-47 ASVSNDANDHVSSIS
+47 ASTSNDANDHASSIS
-62 LPEQSSSGAI
+62 LPEQSSSGAM
-72 GSLEQKEDGDETQT
+72 GSLEQKENDDQT
-86 IPEDAPVTEEFE
+86 RAIAEDAPITEAFE
-98 AESSQDRAA
+98 VASSQDRATDS
-107 GPGAAVA
+107 GAAVA
-114 HEGVESV
+114 QEEVESV
-121 PRSKMMTSPS
+121 PRSKMMSSPS
-131 QSTVVLTAMQPEEL
+131 QSTVILTKMQPEEL

-154 SLNAKLVAAINRMS
+154 SLNTKLVAAINRMS

-180 LRANKAMV
+180 LRTNKAMV

-230 RGKAES
+230 RGKAEN

-269 SETRSKELESSLQDA
+269 SETRSKELEASLQDA

-315 LTSPMRAPQIHINI
+315 LTSPMCAPQIHINI

-466 ALRTEYGALPAASC
+466 ALRTDYGALPAASC

-495 GTPHVSSVD
+495 GTPHVSSAD
-504 AGTHRLHSTART
+504 AGLHRPHSTART

-547 KEKAPVSESTSSSP
+547 KEKAPMAESTSSP

-611 IVLEGKDE
+611 VVLEGKDE
-619 SDMLRPSSILPLTD
+619 SDMLRPSSILPLTN

-642 ADSSNSDATEPA
+642 ADASNSDASEPA
-654 KETKTNNDP
+654 NEAENDKDP
-663 MPNPDTSKSGDM
+663 IPHSDTSKPGDV
-675 QKSEG
+675 QELEG

-685 DPSFAEESPSSPKT
+685 DPSLTGENPSSSET
-699 PSPVIPAAR
+699 PSPAIPAAPTAAR

-728 EVLRYKEVVWKAR
+728 EVLRYKEVIWKAR
-741 VGMDLENLYT
+741 VGMDLENLHI

>member
-1 MRVAFVLFMG
+1 MG
-11 RDRVDK
+11 RNRVDK
-17 TAPINDEREEK
+17 TAPINDDRKEK
-28 EADKTDMRSELET
+28 EADNNEMRGELKS
-41 SALNES
+41 SALDES
-47 ASVSNDANDHVSSIS
+47 ASTSNDANDHASSIS
-62 LPEQSSSGAI
+62 LPEQSSSGAM
-72 GSLEQKEDGDETQT
+72 GSLEQKENDDQT
-86 IPEDAPVTEEFE
+86 RAIAEDAPITEAFE
-98 AESSQDRAA
+98 VASSQDRATDS
-107 GPGAAVA
+107 GAAVA
-114 HEGVESV
+114 QEEVESV
-121 PRSKMMTSPS
+121 PRSKMMSSPS
-131 QSTVVLTAMQPEEL
+131 QSTVILTKMQPEEL

-154 SLNAKLVAAINRMS
+154 SLNTKLVAAINRMS

-180 LRANKAMV
+180 LRTNKAMV

-230 RGKAES
+230 RGKAEN

-269 SETRSKELESSLQDA
+269 SETRSKELEASLQDA

-315 LTSPMRAPQIHINI
+315 LTSPMCAPQIHINI

-466 ALRTEYGALPAASC
+466 ALRTDYGALPAASC

-495 GTPHVSSVD
+495 GTPHVSSAD
-504 AGTHRLHSTART
+504 AGLHRPHSTART

-547 KEKAPVSESTSSSP
+547 KEKAPMAESTSSP

-611 IVLEGKDE
+611 VVLEGKDE
-619 SDMLRPSSILPLTD
+619 SDMLRPSSILPLTN

-642 ADSSNSDATEPA
+642 ADASNSDASEPA
-654 KETKTNNDP
+654 NEAENDKDP
-663 MPNPDTSKSGDM
+663 IPHSDTSKPGDV
-675 QKSEG
+675 QELEG

-685 DPSFAEESPSSPKT
+685 DPSLTGENPSSSET
-699 PSPVIPAAR
+699 PSPAIPAAPTAAR

-728 EVLRYKEVVWKAR
+728 EVLRYKEVIWKAR
-741 VGMDLENLYT
+741 VGMDLENLHI

>member
-1 MRVAFVLFMG
+1 MRG
-11 RDRVDK
+11 
-17 TAPINDEREEK
+17 
-28 EADKTDMRSELET
+28 ELKS
-41 SALNES
+41 SALDES
-47 ASVSNDANDHVSSIS
+47 ASTSNDANDHASSIS
-62 LPEQSSSGAI
+62 LPEQSSSGAM
-72 GSLEQKEDGDETQT
+72 GSLEQKENDDQT
-86 IPEDAPVTEEFE
+86 RAIAEDAPITEAFE
-98 AESSQDRAA
+98 VASSQDRATDS
-107 GPGAAVA
+107 GAAVA
-114 HEGVESV
+114 QKEVESV
-121 PRSKMMTSPS
+121 PRSKMMSSPS
-131 QSTVVLTAMQPEEL
+131 QSTVILTTTQPEEL

-154 SLNAKLVAAINRMS
+154 SLNTKLVAAINRMS

-180 LRANKAMV
+180 LRTNKAMI

-230 RGKAES
+230 RGKAEN

-269 SETRSKELESSLQDA
+269 SETRSKELEASLQDA

-466 ALRTEYGALPAASC
+466 AFRTDYGALPAASC

-495 GTPHVSSVD
+495 GTPHVSSAD
-504 AGTHRLHSTART
+504 AGLHRPHSTART

-547 KEKAPVSESTSSSP
+547 KEKAPMAESTSSP

-611 IVLEGKDE
+611 VVLEGKDE
-619 SDMLRPSSILPLTD
+619 SDMLRPSSILPLTN

-642 ADSSNSDATEPA
+642 ANASNSDASEPA
-654 KETKTNNDP
+654 NEAENDKDP
-663 MPNPDTSKSGDM
+663 IPHSDTSKPGDV
-675 QKSEG
+675 QELEG

-685 DPSFAEESPSSPKT
+685 DPSLTGENPSSPET
-699 PSPVIPAAR
+699 PSPAIPTAPTAAR

-728 EVLRYKEVVWKAR
+728 EVLRYKEVIWKAR
-741 VGMDLENLYT
+741 VGMDLENLYI

>member
-1 MRVAFVLFMG
+1 MG
-11 RDRVDK
+11 RNRVDK
-17 TAPINDEREEK
+17 NAPINDDRKEK
-28 EADKTDMRSELET
+28 EADNNEMRGELKS
-41 SALNES
+41 SALDES
-47 ASVSNDANDHVSSIS
+47 ASTSNDANDHASSIS
-62 LPEQSSSGAI
+62 LPEQSSSGAM
-72 GSLEQKEDGDETQT
+72 GSLEQKENDDQT
-86 IPEDAPVTEEFE
+86 RAIAEDAPITEAFE
-98 AESSQDRAA
+98 VASSQDRATDS
-107 GPGAAVA
+107 GAAVA
-114 HEGVESV
+114 QEEVESV
-121 PRSKMMTSPS
+121 PRSKMMSSTS
-131 QSTVVLTAMQPEEL
+131 QSTVILTKMQPEEL

-154 SLNAKLVAAINRMS
+154 SLNTKLVAAINRMS

-180 LRANKAMV
+180 LRNNKAMV

-230 RGKAES
+230 RGKAEN

-269 SETRSKELESSLQDA
+269 SETRSKELEASLQDA

-315 LTSPMRAPQIHINI
+315 LTSPMCAPQIHINI

-466 ALRTEYGALPAASC
+466 ALRTDYGALPAASC

-495 GTPHVSSVD
+495 GTPHVSSAD
-504 AGTHRLHSTART
+504 AGLHRPHSTART

-547 KEKAPVSESTSSSP
+547 KEKAPMAESTSSP

-611 IVLEGKDE
+611 VVLEGKDE
-619 SDMLRPSSILPLTD
+619 SDMLRPSSILPLTN

-642 ADSSNSDATEPA
+642 ADASNSDASEPA
-654 KETKTNNDP
+654 NEAENDKDP
-663 MPNPDTSKSGDM
+663 IPHSDTSKPGDV
-675 QKSEG
+675 QELEG

-685 DPSFAEESPSSPKT
+685 DPSLTGENPSSSET
-699 PSPVIPAAR
+699 PSPAIPAAPTAAR

-728 EVLRYKEVVWKAR
+728 EVLRYKEVIWKAR
-741 VGMDLENLYT
+741 VGMDLENLHI

>member
-1 MRVAFVLFMG
+1 MG
-11 RDRVDK
+11 RNRVDK
-17 TAPINDEREEK
+17 NAPINDDRKEK
-28 EADKTDMRSELET
+28 EADNKEMRGELKS
-41 SALNES
+41 SALDES
-47 ASVSNDANDHVSSIS
+47 ASTSNDANDHASSIS
-62 LPEQSSSGAI
+62 LPEQSSSGAM
-72 GSLEQKEDGDETQT
+72 GSLEQKENDDQT
-86 IPEDAPVTEEFE
+86 RAIAEDAPITEAFE
-98 AESSQDRAA
+98 VASSQDRATDS
-107 GPGAAVA
+107 GAAVA
-114 HEGVESV
+114 QEEVESV
-121 PRSKMMTSPS
+121 PRSKMMSSPS
-131 QSTVVLTAMQPEEL
+131 QSTVILTKMQPEEL

-154 SLNAKLVAAINRMS
+154 SLNTKLVAAINRMS

-180 LRANKAMV
+180 LRNNKAMV

-230 RGKAES
+230 RGKAEN

-269 SETRSKELESSLQDA
+269 SETRSKELEASLQDA

-315 LTSPMRAPQIHINI
+315 LTSPMCAPQIHINI

-466 ALRTEYGALPAASC
+466 ALRTDYGALPAASC

-495 GTPHVSSVD
+495 GTPHVSSAD
-504 AGTHRLHSTART
+504 AGLHRPHSTART

-547 KEKAPVSESTSSSP
+547 KEKAPMAESTSSP

-611 IVLEGKDE
+611 VVLEGKDE
-619 SDMLRPSSILPLTD
+619 SDMLRPSSILPLTN

-642 ADSSNSDATEPA
+642 ANAPNSDASEPA
-654 KETKTNNDP
+654 NEAENDKDP
-663 MPNPDTSKSGDM
+663 IPHSDTSKPGDV
-675 QKSEG
+675 QELEG

-685 DPSFAEESPSSPKT
+685 DPSLTGENPSSSET
-699 PSPVIPAAR
+699 PSPAIPAAPTAAR

-728 EVLRYKEVVWKAR
+728 EVLRYKEVIWKAR
-741 VGMDLENLYT
+741 VGMDLENLHI

>member
-1 MRVAFVLFMG
+1 MG
-11 RDRVDK
+11 RNRVDK
-17 TAPINDEREEK
+17 NAPINDDRKEK
-28 EADKTDMRSELET
+28 EADNKEMRGELKS
-41 SALNES
+41 SALDES
-47 ASVSNDANDHVSSIS
+47 ASTSNDANDHASSIS
-62 LPEQSSSGAI
+62 LPEQSSSGAM
-72 GSLEQKEDGDETQT
+72 GSLEQKENDDQT
-86 IPEDAPVTEEFE
+86 RAIAEDAPITEAFE
-98 AESSQDRAA
+98 VASSQDRATDS
-107 GPGAAVA
+107 GAAVA
-114 HEGVESV
+114 QEEVESV
-121 PRSKMMTSPS
+121 PRSKMMSSPS
-131 QSTVVLTAMQPEEL
+131 QSTVILTKMQPEEL

-154 SLNAKLVAAINRMS
+154 SLNTKLVAAINRMS

-180 LRANKAMV
+180 LRNNKAMV

-230 RGKAES
+230 RGKAEN

-269 SETRSKELESSLQDA
+269 SETRSKELEASLQDA

-315 LTSPMRAPQIHINI
+315 LTSPMCAPQIHINI

-466 ALRTEYGALPAASC
+466 ALRTDYGALPAASC

-495 GTPHVSSVD
+495 GTPHVSSAD
-504 AGTHRLHSTART
+504 AGLHRPHSTART

-547 KEKAPVSESTSSSP
+547 KEKAPMAESTSSP

-611 IVLEGKDE
+611 VVLEGKDE
-619 SDMLRPSSILPLTD
+619 SDMLRPSSILPLTN

-642 ADSSNSDATEPA
+642 ANASNSDASEPA
-654 KETKTNNDP
+654 NEAENDKDP
-663 MPNPDTSKSGDM
+663 IPHSDTSKPGDV
-675 QKSEG
+675 QELEG

-685 DPSFAEESPSSPKT
+685 DPSLTGENPSSSET
-699 PSPVIPAAR
+699 PSPAIPAAPTAAR

-728 EVLRYKEVVWKAR
+728 EVLRYKEVIWKAR
-741 VGMDLENLYT
+741 VGMDLENLHI

>member
-1 MRVAFVLFMG
+1 MG
-11 RDRVDK
+11 RNRVDK
-17 TAPINDEREEK
+17 NAPINDDRKEK
-28 EADKTDMRSELET
+28 EADSNEMRGELKS
-41 SALNES
+41 SALDES
-47 ASVSNDANDHVSSIS
+47 ASTSNDANDHASSIS
-62 LPEQSSSGAI
+62 LPEQSSSGAM
-72 GSLEQKEDGDETQT
+72 GSLKQKENDDQT
-86 IPEDAPVTEEFE
+86 RAIAEDAPITEAFE
-98 AESSQDRAA
+98 VASSQDRATDS
-107 GPGAAVA
+107 GAAVA
-114 HEGVESV
+114 QEEVESV
-121 PRSKMMTSPS
+121 PRSKMMSSPS
-131 QSTVVLTAMQPEEL
+131 QSTVILTKMQPEEL

-154 SLNAKLVAAINRMS
+154 SLNTKLVAAINRMS

-180 LRANKAMV
+180 LRNNKAMV

-230 RGKAES
+230 RGKAEN

-269 SETRSKELESSLQDA
+269 SETRSKELEASLQDA

-315 LTSPMRAPQIHINI
+315 LTSPMCAPQIHINI

-466 ALRTEYGALPAASC
+466 ALRTDYGALPAASC

-495 GTPHVSSVD
+495 GTPHVSSAD
-504 AGTHRLHSTART
+504 AGLHRPHSTART

-547 KEKAPVSESTSSSP
+547 KEKAPMAESTSSP

-611 IVLEGKDE
+611 VVLEGKDE
-619 SDMLRPSSILPLTD
+619 SDMLRPSSILPLTN

-642 ADSSNSDATEPA
+642 ANAPNSDASEPA
-654 KETKTNNDP
+654 NEAENDKDP
-663 MPNPDTSKSGDM
+663 IPHSDTSKPGDV
-675 QKSEG
+675 QELEG

-685 DPSFAEESPSSPKT
+685 DPSLTGENPSSPET
-699 PSPVIPAAR
+699 PSPAIPAAPTAAR

-728 EVLRYKEVVWKAR
+728 EVLRYKEVIWKAR
-741 VGMDLENLYT
+741 VGMDLENLHI

>member
-1 MRVAFVLFMG
+1 MG
-11 RDRVDK
+11 RNRVDK
-17 TAPINDEREEK
+17 TAPINDDRKEK
-28 EADKTDMRSELET
+28 EADSNEMRGELKS
-41 SALNES
+41 SALDES
-47 ASVSNDANDHVSSIS
+47 ASTSNDANDHASSNS
-62 LPEQSSSGAI
+62 LPEQSSSGAM
-72 GSLEQKEDGDETQT
+72 GSLEQKENDDQT
-86 IPEDAPVTEEFE
+86 RAIAEDAPITEAFE
-98 AESSQDRAA
+98 VVSSQDRATDS
-107 GPGAAVA
+107 GAAVA
-114 HEGVESV
+114 QEEVESV
-121 PRSKMMTSPS
+121 PRSKMMSSPS
-131 QSTVVLTAMQPEEL
+131 QSTVILTKMQPEEL

-154 SLNAKLVAAINRMS
+154 SLNTKLVAAINRMS

-180 LRANKAMV
+180 LRTNKAMV

-230 RGKAES
+230 RGKAEN

-269 SETRSKELESSLQDA
+269 SETRSKELEASLQDA

-315 LTSPMRAPQIHINI
+315 LTSPMCAPQIHINI

-466 ALRTEYGALPAASC
+466 ALRTDYGALPAASC

-495 GTPHVSSVD
+495 GTPHVSSAD
-504 AGTHRLHSTART
+504 AGLHRPHSTART

-547 KEKAPVSESTSSSP
+547 KEKASMAESTSSP

-611 IVLEGKDE
+611 VVLEGKDE
-619 SDMLRPSSILPLTD
+619 SDMLRPSSILPLTN

-663 MPNPDTSKSGDM
+663 IPNPDTSKSGDM

-708 TSFTGRNDRQGLKW
+708 TAFTGRNVRQGLKW

-741 VGMDLENLYT
+741 VGMDLENLYA

>member
-1 MRVAFVLFMG
+1 MG
-11 RDRVDK
+11 RNRVDK
-17 TAPINDEREEK
+17 NAPINDDRKEK
-28 EADKTDMRSELET
+28 EADNNEMRGELKS
-41 SALNES
+41 SALDES
-47 ASVSNDANDHVSSIS
+47 ASTSNDANDHASSIS
-62 LPEQSSSGAI
+62 LPEQSSSGAM
-72 GSLEQKEDGDETQT
+72 GSLEQKENDDQT
-86 IPEDAPVTEEFE
+86 RAIAEDAPITEAFE
-98 AESSQDRAA
+98 VASSQDRATDS
-107 GPGAAVA
+107 GAAVA
-114 HEGVESV
+114 QEEVESV
-121 PRSKMMTSPS
+121 PRSKMMSSTS
-131 QSTVVLTAMQPEEL
+131 QSTVILTKMQPEEL

-154 SLNAKLVAAINRMS
+154 SLNTKLVAAINRMS

-180 LRANKAMV
+180 LRTNKAMV

-230 RGKAES
+230 RGKAEN

-269 SETRSKELESSLQDA
+269 SETRSKELEASLQDA

-315 LTSPMRAPQIHINI
+315 LTSPMCAPQIHINI

-466 ALRTEYGALPAASC
+466 ALRTDYGALPAASC

-495 GTPHVSSVD
+495 GTPHVSSAD
-504 AGTHRLHSTART
+504 AGLHRPHSTART

-547 KEKAPVSESTSSSP
+547 KEKAPMAESTSSP

-611 IVLEGKDE
+611 VVLEGKDE
-619 SDMLRPSSILPLTD
+619 SDMLRPSSILPLTN

-642 ADSSNSDATEPA
+642 ADASNSDASEPA
-654 KETKTNNDP
+654 NEAENDKDP
-663 MPNPDTSKSGDM
+663 IPHSDTSKPGDV
-675 QKSEG
+675 QELEG

-685 DPSFAEESPSSPKT
+685 DPSLTGENPSSSET
-699 PSPVIPAAR
+699 PSPAIPAAPTAAR

-728 EVLRYKEVVWKAR
+728 EVLRYKEVIWKAR
-741 VGMDLENLYT
+741 VGMDLENLHI

>member
-1 MRVAFVLFMG
+1 MG
-11 RDRVDK
+11 RNRVDK
-17 TAPINDEREEK
+17 TAPINDDRKEK
-28 EADKTDMRSELET
+28 EADNNEMRGELKS
-41 SALNES
+41 SALDES
-47 ASVSNDANDHVSSIS
+47 ASTSNDANDHASSIS
-62 LPEQSSSGAI
+62 LPEQSSSGAM
-72 GSLEQKEDGDETQT
+72 GSLEQKENDDQT
-86 IPEDAPVTEEFE
+86 RAIAEDAPITEAFE
-98 AESSQDRAA
+98 VASSQDRATDS
-107 GPGAAVA
+107 GAAVA
-114 HEGVESV
+114 QEEVESV
-121 PRSKMMTSPS
+121 PRSKMMSSPS
-131 QSTVVLTAMQPEEL
+131 QSTVILTKMQPEEL

-154 SLNAKLVAAINRMS
+154 SLNTKLVAAINRMS

-180 LRANKAMV
+180 LRNNKAMV

-230 RGKAES
+230 RGKAEN

-269 SETRSKELESSLQDA
+269 SETRSKELEASLQDA

-315 LTSPMRAPQIHINI
+315 LTSPMCAPQIHINI

-466 ALRTEYGALPAASC
+466 ALRTDYGALPAASC

-495 GTPHVSSVD
+495 GTPHVSSAD
-504 AGTHRLHSTART
+504 AGLHRPHSIART

-547 KEKAPVSESTSSSP
+547 KEKAPMAESTSSP

-611 IVLEGKDE
+611 VVLEGKDE
-619 SDMLRPSSILPLTD
+619 SDMLRPSSILPLTN

-642 ADSSNSDATEPA
+642 ADASNSDASEPA
-654 KETKTNNDP
+654 NEAENDKDP
-663 MPNPDTSKSGDM
+663 IPHSDTSKPGDV
-675 QKSEG
+675 QELEG

-685 DPSFAEESPSSPKT
+685 DPSLTGENPSSSET
-699 PSPVIPAAR
+699 PSPAIPAAPTAAR

-728 EVLRYKEVVWKAR
+728 EVLRYKEVIWKAR
-741 VGMDLENLYT
+741 VGMDLENLHI

>member
-1 MRVAFVLFMG
+1 MG
-11 RDRVDK
+11 RNRVDK
-17 TAPINDEREEK
+17 NAPINDDRKEK
-28 EADKTDMRSELET
+28 EADNKEMRGELKS
-41 SALNES
+41 SALDES
-47 ASVSNDANDHVSSIS
+47 ASTSNDANDHASSIS
-62 LPEQSSSGAI
+62 LPEQSSSGAM
-72 GSLEQKEDGDETQT
+72 GSLEQKENDDQT
-86 IPEDAPVTEEFE
+86 RAIAEDAPITEAFE
-98 AESSQDRAA
+98 VASSQDRATDS
-107 GPGAAVA
+107 GAAVA
-114 HEGVESV
+114 QEEVESV
-121 PRSKMMTSPS
+121 PRSKMMSSPS
-131 QSTVVLTAMQPEEL
+131 QSTVILTKMQPEEL

-154 SLNAKLVAAINRMS
+154 SLNTKLVAAINRMS

-180 LRANKAMV
+180 LRTNKAMV

-230 RGKAES
+230 RGKAEN

-269 SETRSKELESSLQDA
+269 SETRSKELEASLQDA

-315 LTSPMRAPQIHINI
+315 LTSPMCAPQIHINI

-466 ALRTEYGALPAASC
+466 ALRTDYGALPAASC

-495 GTPHVSSVD
+495 GTPHVSSAD
-504 AGTHRLHSTART
+504 AGLHRPHSTART

-547 KEKAPVSESTSSSP
+547 KEKAPMAESTSSP

-611 IVLEGKDE
+611 VVLEGKDE
-619 SDMLRPSSILPLTD
+619 SDMLRPSSILPLTN

-642 ADSSNSDATEPA
+642 ADASNSDASEPA
-654 KETKTNNDP
+654 NEAENDKDP
-663 MPNPDTSKSGDM
+663 IPHSDTSKPGDV
-675 QKSEG
+675 QELEG

-685 DPSFAEESPSSPKT
+685 DPSLTGENPSSSET
-699 PSPVIPAAR
+699 PSPAIPAAPTAAR
-708 TSFTGRNDRQGLKW
+708 TFFTGRNDRQGLKW

-728 EVLRYKEVVWKAR
+728 EVLRYKEVIWKAR
-741 VGMDLENLYT
+741 VGMDLENLHI

>member
-1 MRVAFVLFMG
+1 MG
-11 RDRVDK
+11 RNRVDK
-17 TAPINDEREEK
+17 TAPINDDRKEK
-28 EADKTDMRSELET
+28 EADNNEMRGELKS
-41 SALNES
+41 SALDES
-47 ASVSNDANDHVSSIS
+47 ASTSNDANDHASSIS
-62 LPEQSSSGAI
+62 LPEQSSSGAM
-72 GSLEQKEDGDETQT
+72 GSLEQKENDDQT
-86 IPEDAPVTEEFE
+86 RAIAEDALITEAFE
-98 AESSQDRAA
+98 VASSQDRATDS
-107 GPGAAVA
+107 GAAVA
-114 HEGVESV
+114 QEEVESV
-121 PRSKMMTSPS
+121 PRSKMMSSPS
-131 QSTVVLTAMQPEEL
+131 QSTVILTTTQPEEL

-154 SLNAKLVAAINRMS
+154 SLNTKLVAAINRMS

-230 RGKAES
+230 RGKAEN

-269 SETRSKELESSLQDA
+269 SETRSKELEASLQDA

-466 ALRTEYGALPAASC
+466 ALRTDYGALPAASC

-495 GTPHVSSVD
+495 GTPHVSSAD
-504 AGTHRLHSTART
+504 AGTHRPHSAARA

-547 KEKAPVSESTSSSP
+547 KEKASMAESTSSP

-611 IVLEGKDE
+611 VVLEGKDE
-619 SDMLRPSSILPLTD
+619 SDMLRLSSILPLTN
-633 LSDKPSVPD
+633 LSDKPRVPD
-642 ADSSNSDATEPA
+642 ADASNSDASEPA
-654 KETKTNNDP
+654 NEAENDKDP
-663 MPNPDTSKSGDM
+663 IPHSDTSKPGDV
-675 QKSEG
+675 QELEG

-685 DPSFAEESPSSPKT
+685 DPSLTGENPSSPET
-699 PSPVIPAAR
+699 PSPAIPTAPTAAR

-728 EVLRYKEVVWKAR
+728 EVLRYKEVIWKAR
-741 VGMDLENLYT
+741 VGMDLENLHI

>member
-1 MRVAFVLFMG
+1 MG

-17 TAPINDEREEK
+17 TAANKDEK
-28 EADKTDMRSELET
+28 ENHEKVADMKQTRDRTKVSD
-41 SALNES
+41 SNES
-47 ASVSNDANDHVSSIS
+47 VSVSNDSNDNASSIVV
-62 LPEQSSSGAI
+62 PEQSPSGT
-72 GSLEQKEDGDETQT
+72 SDLLDQKGQEDKGRD
-86 IPEDAPVTEEFE
+86 VTEDTPVSATLDMEF
-98 AESSQDRAA
+98 SQNHATD
-107 GPGAAVA
+107 PITAVTQG
-114 HEGVESV
+114 EVESD
-121 PRSKMMTSPS
+121 PRSKIMPSPS
-131 QSTVVLTAMQPEEL
+131 QSTDVLTNMQPEEL

-168 DLEDELTVSQNS
+168 DLEDELTMAQNS

-188 EELSKERDQY
+188 DELSKERDQY

-211 HVSSEM
+211 HVTSEM

-230 RGKAES
+230 RGKAEN

-259 VAVERLNRSR
+259 VAVERLSRSR
-269 SETRSKELESSLQDA
+269 SETRSKELEASLQDA

-315 LTSPMRAPQIHINI
+315 LTSPTRAPQIHINI

-339 SHIRGLRQQLD
+339 SHIRGLRQQLE

-365 PSINTTMSANGN
+365 PSINTTISANGSI
-377 LTATS
+377 TAAN
-382 AASYTRHNDYPHL
+382 AASHTRHHDYPHL
-395 PVFSEQLVRLS
+395 PVSSEQLVRLS
-406 SQTSLPFIRRVME
+406 TQTSLPFIRRVME

-456 FVGGIVPDER
+456 FVGGIVHDER
-466 ALRTEYGALPAASC
+466 ALRMDYGALPAASC
-480 TLCSAPLLNVTSIME
+480 TLCSAPLLNVTSIMD
-495 GTPHVSSVD
+495 GTPHVSSGD
-504 AGTHRLHSTART
+504 AGSPRFHSTPRT
-516 NPTTRRSFPSLFQT
+516 NPTGRRSFPSLFQT
-530 LRRGHADR
+530 LRRGHTDR
-538 SRTLPSDDP
+538 SRTMPGEDL
-547 KEKAPVSESTSSSP
+547 KEKAPMSESTSSSP
-561 GLNESL
+561 GPNESL

-578 QASNRYLLCSQ
+578 HASNRYLLCSQ

-611 IVLEGKDE
+611 IVLEGKAE
-619 SDMLRPSSILPLTD
+619 SDMLRPSSILPSTD
-633 LSDKPSVPD
+633 PSDKPNVTD
-642 ADSSNSDATEPA
+642 ADSSSKIATEP
-654 KETKTNNDP
+654 TNEAEDDQDP
-663 MPNPDTSKSGDM
+663 RSDPDTEKPADVQEKESSKAST
-675 QKSEG
+675 
-680 SEAPS
+680 
-685 DPSFAEESPSSPKT
+685 DPSLAEENPPSPKT
-699 PSPVIPAAR
+699 PSPATLPAPVPVR
-708 TSFTGRNDRQGLKW
+708 TSFMGRVDRKGLTW

-728 EVLRYKEVVWKAR
+728 EVLRYKEVVWKTR
-741 VGMDLENLYT
+741 VGMDLESLDI